1 MAMYVSDLE
10 QARDFFVKFFEGS
23 SNDKYVNERTGF
35 SSYFISFPEGPR
47 LELMHNT
54 ARTVSSGENG
64 LGFHHFAFSVGSK
77 EAVDVKT
84 SELTAAGYSCV
95 SGPRTTG
102 DGYYES
108 VILDAE
114 GNHIE
119 ITI

>member
-1 MAMYVSDLE
+1 MYVSDLE
-10 QARDFFVKFFEGS
+10 RAREFFVKFFEGT

-35 SSYFISFPEGPR
+35 SSYFISFPDGPR
-47 LELMHNT
+47 LELMHN
-54 ARTVSSGENG
+54 ASRTVLPGDDG
-64 LGFHHFAFSVGSK
+64 LGYHHFAFSVGSK
-77 EAVDVKT
+77 EAVDAKT
-84 SELTAAGYSCV
+84 SELTAAGYACV

-108 VILDAE
+108 VIVDAE